1 MSNEDSK
8 KPKIITIT
16 SGKGG
21 VGKSIIAANMAN
33 ILSIYG
39 YKVALF
45 DASLGLSNQDII
57 LNVKVRKNLIDF
69 LKGECGLSEIVM
81 QIKDNF
87 LFIPSDSGDEIFD
100 FNPKNI
106 LDRFNSESSFSNKLD
121 YIIYDTSSGIG
132 EGVITFMENSDEIIV
147 ITEPTPCAITDAYA
161 TIKIASK
168 YSQNI
173 SMILNRVSSSHEGNL
188 IYDKIK
194 KVAVKN
200 LGSSINLT
208 HLGSITTNQTIV
220 KSSKYRQL
228 FTDKYPNS
236 LSSHELNEIIK
247 TMVHKLEHKVL
258 YSQRR
263 KSFTVFVRRLIEKF

>member
-1 MSNEDSK
+1 MPNEESK
-8 KPKIITIT
+8 KPKIITIA

-21 VGKSIIAANMAN
+21 VGKSVISANMAN

-39 YKVALF
+39 YKVAIF

-57 LNVKVRKNLIDF
+57 LNVKARKSLIDF
-69 LKGECGLSEIVM
+69 LKGECSLSEVIIE
-81 QIKDNF
+81 IKENF
-87 LFIPSDSGDEIFD
+87 LLIPADSGDEIFD
-100 FNPKNI
+100 FDPQTI
-106 LDRFNSESSFSNKLD
+106 LDSFNYQSSFLKDFD
-121 YIIYDTSSGIG
+121 YIIFDTSSGIG
-132 EGVITFMENSDEIIV
+132 EGVVTFMQNSDEIIV
-147 ITEPTPCAITDAYA
+147 VTEPTPCAITDAYA

-173 SMILNRVSSSHEGNL
+173 SLILNRVSSAHEGNL

-194 KVAVKN
+194 KVATKN
-200 LGSSINLT
+200 LEKDTNLT
-208 HLGSITTNQTIV
+208 HLGSITASQTIV

-247 TMVHKLEHKVL
+247 NLVYKLEHKVL